1 MAGYLHVQQQSNDLQ
16 QPERGALSG
25 VRCALQTPD
34 PDNKY
39 GPKFRFGNRPYA
51 YNPLQY
57 IPNSNVHCMDDGSF
71 P

>member
-1 MAGYLHVQQQSNDLQ
+1 MFSDRAMICLKDGSHL
-16 QPERGALSG
+16 
-25 VRCALQTPD
+25 RCAVLVQTPD

-39 GPKFRFGNRPYA
+39 GPNFRFGNRPYA

-71 P
+71 PL